1 MKYLLTLFLSL
12 FLFTN
17 LYANLIYTSNYKKEL
32 SLLDSFDIEPSF
44 LYDPI
49 MNNMRTKNR
58 SISKS
63 KHFFRAMDD
72 AYIFI
77 PMIKSTLAKYD
88 IPQEFLYLAMAESN
102 FRVYAYSSKRAA
114 GLWQFMPRTGREYK
128 LRIDEYVDERR
139 DLAKSTEAAAKYLSS
154 LHKRFGKWY
163 LAAIAYNCGGGRLSS
178 AIKQAGSDELSVLLD
193 EDKKYIPKESRYYIR
208 KIVAFALIGTD
219 EQYLLS
225 SEYEHLLNRANAYS
239 IATVKIPSGESLKR
253 VAKLIDIPLQDLKNL
268 NRHLKY
274 DFVPPYS
281 KYYDVYIPYIKLS
294 DFKRKYYEAP
304 MKNIYKVHI
313 VTSGDNLSY
322 IGKRYGVA
330 YRVIKDFNHLKSNRL
345 KLKQK
350 LIIPI
355 SKNSKKKKVNTKNYY
370 MVKRGDSLESI
381 SHTYK
386 ISVKNLKAQNH
397 IKGFLIKIGE
407 RLKIYE

>member
-1 MKYLLTLFLSL
+1 MKYLVALFFSL

-17 LYANLIYTSNYKKEL
+17 VYANLTYTSNYKKEL

-49 MNNMRTKNR
+49 MNNMRTKNS

-63 KHFFRAMDD
+63 KHFFRTMDD

-77 PMIKSTLAKYD
+77 PAIKSTLAKYD

-102 FRVYAYSSKRAA
+102 FRTHAYSNKRAA
-114 GLWQFMPRTGREYK
+114 GLWQFMPETGRAYK
-128 LRIDEYVDERR
+128 LKIDEYVDERR
-139 DLAKSTEAAAKYLSS
+139 DLIKSTQAAAKYLSS

-178 AIKQAGSDELSVLLD
+178 GIKKAGSDELSVLLD
-193 EDKKYIPKESRYYIR
+193 EDKKYIPRESRYYIR
-208 KIVAFALIGTD
+208 KIVALALIGTD

-253 VAKLIDIPLQDLKNL
+253 IAKLIDMPLKDLKKL

-281 KYYDVYIPYIKLS
+281 KYYDVYIPYIKLA

-304 MKNIYKVHI
+304 MKNIYRVHV
-313 VTSGDNLSY
+313 VTNGDNLSY
-322 IGKRYGVA
+322 IGKRYGVS
-330 YRVIKDFNHLKSNRL
+330 YRVIKDFNHLKSDRL
-345 KLKQK
+345 RLKQK

-355 SKNSKKKKVNTKNYY
+355 AKNSKKKKINTKNYY

-386 ISVKNLKAQNH
+386 ISVQNLKAQNH
-397 IKGFLIKIGE
+397 IKGSLIKIGE